1 MIGGAKK
8 EAKTRKASSKANS
21 VKANS
26 VKAKSVKAKSVKA
39 DSKASSKADSVKQ
52 INKSKNIELAETLDK
67 NPVFKTWV
75 AKTKRLSKT
84 PVKQNKAEDL
94 CQQGDGFCEG
104 HLGFPRIVMPQTGDA
119 SIFARKLRSQFGIPF
134 SRQVVN
140 AQSLR
145 PSQQEI
151 NKMKVAG
158 ILQAIRNKQMKDDS
172 ILVSRDNYIIDGHH
186 RWAAYKAYDPNSRIR
201 IVMMDAPA
209 RLVIGA
215 AMAAGA
221 ETQTF
226 G

>member
-1 MIGGAKK
+1 MIGSAKK
-8 EAKTRKASSKANS
+8 GAKTRKASSKGKS
-21 VKANS
+21 VRAKSAKT
-26 VKAKSVKAKSVKA
+26 KAKSKTPDLNV
-39 DSKASSKADSVKQ
+39 
-52 INKSKNIELAETLDK
+52 NRSKNIELAETLDK

-151 NKMKVAG
+151 NKIKVAG
-158 ILQAIRNKQMKDDS
+158 ILQAIRDKQMKDDS

-221 ETQTF
+221 GTQTF

>member
-8 EAKTRKASSKANS
+8 GAKTRKVSS
-21 VKANS
+21 
-26 VKAKSVKAKSVKA
+26 KAKSVKAKSVKA
-39 DSKASSKADSVKQ
+39 ESVKAESVKAKTPEM
-52 INKSKNIELAETLDK
+52 NVNRSKNIELAETLDK

-158 ILQAIRNKQMKDDS
+158 ILQAIRDKQMKDDS

-186 RWAAYKAYDPNSRIR
+186 RWAAYKAHDPNSRIR

-221 ETQTF
+221 ETQRF

>member
-8 EAKTRKASSKANS
+8 EAKTRKAKS
-21 VKANS
+21 VKAKS
-26 VKAKSVKAKSVKA
+26 AKAKSVKAKSAKVKSAKAKTVKA
-39 DSKASSKADSVKQ
+39 NSAKTPT
-52 INKSKNIELAETLDK
+52 INRSKNIELAETLDK

-75 AKTKRLSKT
+75 AKTKRLSKS

-134 SRQVVN
+134 TRQVVN

-158 ILQAIRNKQMKDDS
+158 ILQAIRDKQMKDDS

-186 RWAAYKAYDPNSRIR
+186 RWAAYKAHDPNSRIR

>member
-8 EAKTRKASSKANS
+8 GAKTRKASSR
-21 VKANS
+21 
-26 VKAKSVKAKSVKA
+26 AKSVKAKSAKA
-39 DSKASSKADSVKQ
+39 KSVKTPT
-52 INKSKNIELAETLDK
+52 INRSKNIELAETLDK

-84 PVKQNKAEDL
+84 PIKQNKAEDL

-158 ILQAIRNKQMKDDS
+158 ILQAIRDKQMKDDS

-186 RWAAYKAYDPNSRIR
+186 RWAAYKAHDPNSRIR

-221 ETQTF
+221 ETQRF

>member
-8 EAKTRKASSKANS
+8 GAKTRKVPS
-21 VKANS
+21 
-26 VKAKSVKAKSVKA
+26 KAKSVKAKSAKAKSLKAKSVKA
-39 DSKASSKADSVKQ
+39 KTPEMNV
-52 INKSKNIELAETLDK
+52 NRSKNIELAETLDK

-158 ILQAIRNKQMKDDS
+158 ILQAIRDKQMKDDS

-186 RWAAYKAYDPNSRIR
+186 RWAAYKAHDPNSRIR

-221 ETQTF
+221 ETQRF